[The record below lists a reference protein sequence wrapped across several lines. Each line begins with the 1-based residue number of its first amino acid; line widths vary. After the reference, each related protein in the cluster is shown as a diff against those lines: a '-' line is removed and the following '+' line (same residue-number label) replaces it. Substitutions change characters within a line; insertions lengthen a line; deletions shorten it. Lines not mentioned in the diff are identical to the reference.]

1 MSSIPVVCV
10 HMSYIGDVQEEAEE
24 YQQVECMLATNIPND
39 VEQVEDSHI
48 CVVMV
53 GLPARGK
60 SLIAQKSESN
70 HPFLVSRYCHPL
82 LELPAAFRM

>member
-10 HMSYIGDVQEEAEE
+10 HMSYLGDVQEEGEE
-24 YQQVECMLATNIPND
+24 FQQVECMLATNIPD
-39 VEQVEDSHI
+39 EMDQVEDSHI

-60 SLIAQKSESN
+60 SLIAQKSE
-70 HPFLVSRYCHPL
+70 FLSSIH
-82 LELPAAFRM
+82 